1 MKVKV
6 LKFAG
11 ETGLRNVG
19 SEYHL
24 DTVTAEKLIQKGFVA
39 KVMDLLKKED
49 KTVIETKEL
58 KFKRQTKKR
67 K

>member
-1 MKVKV
+1 MIHVKV

-11 ETGLRNVG
+11 ETGLRQPG
-19 SEYHL
+19 SKYFEL
-24 DTVTAEKLIQKGFVA
+24 DARAQKLKDGGFVDF
-39 KVMDLLKKED
+39 VETTFKEE

-58 KFKRQTKKR
+58 KNRRSTKKR